1 MLSRI
6 VLASFV
12 VLALF
17 ASFLAG
23 DRPILMS
30 SDDSLYFFSELPDNS
45 GSSSTMLR
53 GDQLAE
59 ALGEEDWALWPLIR
73 FDPRSVRTAGRVMV
87 LSPPSDE
94 HWLGTD
100 DRGRD
105 VASRLIHGTRT
116 SLFLAFLCALL
127 ASVLGTVLALFA
139 SRFRWVDTALLTGCD
154 TIAALPL
161 LLLVLGIRGLTDASS
176 MLALVLLIGGLRA
189 AATARI
195 VRDGI
200 HGALA
205 KPFCEAARAL
215 GCPPTRLLWRHALP
229 QCREQLRAAAVLTAS
244 TAVLAEVALAF
255 LGFGTGSDPSFGELL
270 SQAQQNDMRWWL
282 LVPAGL
288 ATTLLAWSVGELA
301 DTRKSRVG

>member
-1 MLSRI
+1 MFSRI
-6 VLASFV
+6 ALACFV
-12 VLALF
+12 ALALF

-23 DRPILMS
+23 DTPILMS
-30 SDDSLYFFSELPDNS
+30 ADDTLYLFSELPDKS
-45 GSSSTMLR
+45 GESSATLR
-53 GDQLAE
+53 GDALAD
-59 ALGEEDWALWPLIR
+59 ALDEDDWALWPLIR
-73 FDPRSVRTAGRVMV
+73 FDPRTVRSRDRVEV
-87 LSPPSDE
+87 LSPPSAA

-116 SLFLAFLCALL
+116 SLLLACLCALL
-127 ASVLGTVLALFA
+127 ATCLGTMLALFA
-139 SRFRWVDTALLTGCD
+139 SRFRWLDSALLTSCD

-195 VRDGI
+195 VRDGV

-215 GCPPTRLLWRHALP
+215 GCPPFRLLWRHALP
-229 QCREQLRAAAVLTAS
+229 QCIEQLRAAAVLTAS

-270 SQAQQNDMRWWL
+270 RQAQENDMRWWL

-288 ATTLLAWSVGELA
+288 ATTLLAWSLGKLA